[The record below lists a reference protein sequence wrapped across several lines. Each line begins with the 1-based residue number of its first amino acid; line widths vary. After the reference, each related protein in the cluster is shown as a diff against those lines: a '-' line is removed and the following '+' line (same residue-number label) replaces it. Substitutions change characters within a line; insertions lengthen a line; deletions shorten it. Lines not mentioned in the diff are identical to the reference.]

1 MQNWGLWLEG
11 QNGRYPVIEK
21 STSLCKGEVSRLA
34 REVWARSDPQN
45 SDPGRDAEFQ
55 CQNKV

>member
-1 MQNWGLWLEG
+1 
-11 QNGRYPVIEK
+11 
-21 STSLCKGEVSRLA
+21 VSRLA

-55 CQNKV
+55 CQCDNEDVGAYRSETELTTGRCQ